1 MEKQTIEKGTV
12 KKPPLEAC
20 LPLLGI
26 SVATISPDLCDAGS
40 SGLQRK
46 ISGGEQSSKPNV
58 ALKRSQCI
66 AIDSEPGDCETDTE
80 KIVWLKTCRVQ
91 LSKAGRMTLIAFG
104 CQLNDKH
111 ITLAQKL
118 LQNRFPNVEG
128 FAPMLMQTKKGQS
141 KITSGIQ
148 IIFCHG
154 NHWIAVS
161 NVRSPGDIIIYDS
174 LHVSISEEVKEIV
187 SSLFSHDDL
196 YHWLQCI
203 SKNLDPTIV
212 VSLL

>member
-1 MEKQTIEKGTV
+1 MQV
-12 KKPPLEAC
+12 PVAC
-20 LPLLGI
+20 KER
-26 SVATISPDLCDAGS
+26 SVAVNSPQNQMLFWKEVSAY
-40 SGLQRK
+40 LLILNQMTVRH
-46 ISGGEQSSKPNV
+46 
-58 ALKRSQCI
+58 
-66 AIDSEPGDCETDTE
+66 TE
-80 KIVWLKTCRVQ
+80 KIVWLKTCHVQ